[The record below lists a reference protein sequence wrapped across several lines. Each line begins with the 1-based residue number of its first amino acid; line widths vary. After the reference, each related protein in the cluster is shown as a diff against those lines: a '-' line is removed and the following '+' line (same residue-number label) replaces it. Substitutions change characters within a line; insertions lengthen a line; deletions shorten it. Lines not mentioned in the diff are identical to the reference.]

1 MGHIKWWNQ
10 NYIQVWMESGMI
22 YGTVYYHSVQNILF
36 THLLLF
42 ENAKTRIQGTATATA
57 SALSP

>member
-1 MGHIKWWNQ
+1 
-10 NYIQVWMESGMI
+10 
-22 YGTVYYHSVQNILF
+22 LF

-57 SALSP
+57 SALSPWEWNLVPSIENRTLRTFRMMFGTLKDSGTR